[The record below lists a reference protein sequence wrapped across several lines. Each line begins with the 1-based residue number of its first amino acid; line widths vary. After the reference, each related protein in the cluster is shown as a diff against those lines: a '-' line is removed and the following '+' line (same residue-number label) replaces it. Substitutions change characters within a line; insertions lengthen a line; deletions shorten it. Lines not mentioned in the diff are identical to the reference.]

1 MRELIIMFSKLL
13 KWLGVVFVLLLL
25 VSCFAED
32 TEESNSVS
40 TSPQVITEQQEK
52 EEKEADYIFIEEPH
66 ITHDGY
72 WNHIEGIVQNNTGK
86 DLDYVQVSFTVY
98 DVDGNVLGS
107 AFANAN
113 NVKANGT
120 WKFDA
125 LITDDNYA
133 SFELDEISGW

>member
-1 MRELIIMFSKLL
+1 MFSKLL
-13 KWLGVVFVLLLL
+13 KWLGVVFILLLL

>member
-1 MRELIIMFSKLL
+1 MFSKLL

>member
-1 MRELIIMFSKLL
+1 MFSKLL

-98 DVDGNVLGS
+98 DADGFVLGS

-113 NVKANGT
+113 NVKAGEA
-120 WKFDA
+120 WRFDA

>member
-1 MRELIIMFSKLL
+1 MFSKLL

-133 SFELDEISGW
+133 SFELDEIRGW